1 MLHPFLTGGVVK
13 MHPLGLVLGVIA
25 GASVGVIAGA
35 SVGGVAGAFLAVP
48 IIATAN
54 AMINAAANYHSGVIA
69 REPPVAGGKSSHE

>member
-13 MHPLGLVLGVIA
+13 MHPLGVVL
-25 GASVGVIAGA
+25 GVIAGA

-54 AMINAAANYHSGVIA
+54 AMINAAANYHSGVIT